1 MKKAIHST
9 QQKQLQRLLRR
20 IRQDAELTQ
29 RELAERLE
37 VPQSVVSKYETG
49 ERRLDLVEL
58 KQVCEAV
65 DVSLSDFV
73 RHFEDSLV

>member
-1 MKKAIHST
+1 MIKAIHST

-20 IRQDAELTQ
+20 IRQEAELTQ
-29 RELAERLE
+29 RELAERIE

-65 DVSLSDFV
+65 GVPLQEFV
-73 RHFEDSLV
+73 RRFEEGV

>member
-1 MKKAIHST
+1 M
-9 QQKQLQRLLRR
+9 
-20 IRQDAELTQ
+20 RQEAELTQ

-65 DVSLSDFV
+65 DITLQELV
-73 RHFEDSLV
+73 RRFEQALV